1 MWPTEGSLPCA
12 ARGEQGT
19 DNADDHLGTTT
30 FTPHTHRRVCG
41 VSTQERLFAVWGVVA
56 VTAAAPSTALHSS
69 RPLGGRAETYLN
81 VSNNLRLIQ
90 KEADPKLRVCTS
102 AERVFLL
109 SAASLSPIGS
119 YAQLVVCGKESL
131 SPGVTMLSMK
141 LA

>member
-1 MWPTEGSLPCA
+1 MAVRTISCA
-12 ARGEQGT
+12 NRSFMISYFI
-19 DNADDHLGTTT
+19 DLLID
-30 FTPHTHRRVCG
+30 
-41 VSTQERLFAVWGVVA
+41 
-56 VTAAAPSTALHSS
+56 
-69 RPLGGRAETYLN
+69 RAN
-81 VSNNLRLIQ
+81 
-90 KEADPKLRVCTS
+90 PKLRVRTS